1 MKLDKEFF
9 QSTSIINLKN
19 LSRLI
24 LVSFFITGL
33 LIYKDYGISWDEMFQ
48 RSGGVVNLKY
58 IFEFLNLKSFLSI
71 FFDNIPVI
79 PNSVE
84 SLDDWKNEKHLQRF
98 YGVSFDLPAVI
109 IEYLIY
115 GHTDDEQ
122 KIYQL
127 RHLLTFLVFFSG
139 ICALKNQVVR
149 LFNSQIYGIIAII
162 FLTLSP
168 RFFGE
173 GFYNCKDI
181 VFMSVVSIGMLLLI
195 KILNKPTI
203 KNIIFY
209 ALITAVAVNIRV
221 LGIFFYPL
229 TFFVIFLL
237 WHSNVYKLKELLK
250 FGIFYFFISIFLIYI
265 FFPYLWDAPI
275 NNFIEALGSMSSFP
289 VDIDAKQLYM
299 GENISLLNLPW
310 HFLPVWIIITTPP
323 FIVVLFTLGMIFLL
337 LKSLKKIFKKYN
349 ADEIFLITNLL
360 IVLMPIL
367 GIVFLNSVVYNG
379 WRHVYFIYPSLIVIS
394 IYGWNILYKY
404 LERYKLGL
412 YMSLLLFFI
421 FTLSQVTWIVKSH
434 PLQNNYFNIIV
445 GKNWKNKFDMDYWGV
460 GNLTAIKKI
469 LESDNRNLITVCAK
483 SYTPLT
489 FTQKILEYNNKKR
502 IKISC
507 NADTD
512 YVIDNYYKSF
522 EIEKINMN
530 TFNKFHDIKIHDEIV
545 ISIYKKINNIY

>member
-1 MKLDKEFF
+1 
-9 QSTSIINLKN
+9 
-19 LSRLI
+19 
-24 LVSFFITGL
+24 
-33 LIYKDYGISWDEMFQ
+33 
-48 RSGGVVNLKY
+48 
-58 IFEFLNLKSFLSI
+58 
-71 FFDNIPVI
+71 
-79 PNSVE
+79 
-84 SLDDWKNEKHLQRF
+84 
-98 YGVSFDLPAVI
+98 
-109 IEYLIY
+109 
-115 GHTDDEQ
+115 
-122 KIYQL
+122 
-127 RHLLTFLVFFSG
+127 
-139 ICALKNQVVR
+139 
-149 LFNSQIYGIIAII
+149 
-162 FLTLSP
+162 
-168 RFFGE
+168 
-173 GFYNCKDI
+173 
-181 VFMSVVSIGMLLLI
+181 
-195 KILNKPTI
+195 
-203 KNIIFY
+203 
-209 ALITAVAVNIRV
+209 
-221 LGIFFYPL
+221 
-229 TFFVIFLL
+229 
-237 WHSNVYKLKELLK
+237 
-250 FGIFYFFISIFLIYI
+250 
-265 FFPYLWDAPI
+265 
-275 NNFIEALGSMSSFP
+275 
-289 VDIDAKQLYM
+289 
-299 GENISLLNLPW
+299 
-310 HFLPVWIIITTPP
+310 
-323 FIVVLFTLGMIFLL
+323 
-337 LKSLKKIFKKYN
+337 
-349 ADEIFLITNLL
+349 
-360 IVLMPIL
+360 MPIL

-530 TFNKFHDIKIHDEIV
+530 TFNKFHDIKIHDETV